1 MWGKTGKL
9 RSKRRATSFY
19 LSPQPPFIAAR
30 PRFVGHLGADRLL
43 SEWGKRLAAML
54 SRPPRFAATIAWVAF
69 GSDTV
74 LWNHRK
80 FPTSR
85 SLHAPT
91 PAPSHLPSGAQKS
104 RWTRSEPYSRR
115 RRGMQKR
122 FIVTRIMPSSLTCR
136 PILYWDEAGLVL
148 FVIFVTRFAE
158 IVTSRARS
166 KII

>member
-30 PRFVGHLGADRLL
+30 PRFVGRLGADRVLA
-43 SEWGKRLAAML
+43 EWGERLAAML

-85 SLHAPT
+85 SLHARVSAPT
-91 PAPSHLPSGAQKS
+91 RARCDLAPGGQNA
-104 RWTRSEPYSRR
+104 RSDRNERYSDS
-115 RRGMQKR
+115 RRGMQSQSAR
-122 FIVTRIMPSSLTCR
+122 HAFYC
-136 PILYWDEAGLVL
+136 DEDHDLVADVPPNPL
-148 FVIFVTRFAE
+148 LG
-158 IVTSRARS
+158 
-166 KII
+166 

>member
-9 RSKRRATSFY
+9 GSKRRATSFY

-91 PAPSHLPSGAQKS
+91 RARCDLAPGGQNA
-104 RWTRSEPYSRR
+104 RRDRSERYSR
-115 RRGMQKR
+115 
-122 FIVTRIMPSSLTCR
+122 
-136 PILYWDEAGLVL
+136 
-148 FVIFVTRFAE
+148 
-158 IVTSRARS
+158 SR
-166 KII
+166 